1 MSLIPK
7 SVQNIYKTPW
17 IRAES
22 LHFGHIR
29 IVCGTELYVVVKT
42 SKENKHKKIQ
52 HTNVVRTR
60 LIIALPELF

>member
-1 MSLIPK
+1 MFIK
-7 SVQNIYKTPW
+7 H
-17 IRAES
+17 

-42 SKENKHKKIQ
+42 STKENKHKKIQ

-60 LIIALPELF
+60 LIIVLSELFLYCVFMF